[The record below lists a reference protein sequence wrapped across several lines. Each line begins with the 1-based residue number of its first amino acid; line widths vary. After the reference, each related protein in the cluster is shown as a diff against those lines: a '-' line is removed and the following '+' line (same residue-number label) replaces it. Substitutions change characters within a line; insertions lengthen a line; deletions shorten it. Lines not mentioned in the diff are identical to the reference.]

1 LNNFYFR
8 ILSNFLGSLH
18 IDCAGWLSY
27 FQEEYTHE
35 SPIHR
40 ILHPGGTHMILPLL
54 ASDMLSIPL
63 PNIDWA
69 IRIDTT
75 QGGLLLTSQ
84 LSIDT
89 NQLGL

>member
-1 LNNFYFR
+1 
-8 ILSNFLGSLH
+8 
-18 IDCAGWLSY
+18 
-27 FQEEYTHE
+27 
-35 SPIHR
+35 
-40 ILHPGGTHMILPLL
+40 MILPLF

-69 IRIDTT
+69 IKIDTT

-84 LSIDT
+84 LSIET